1 MIQQFAVTTKVSL
14 LMFLRRAVPSLIA
27 LLVLCFGAWWTF
39 EKLAHIDISQ
49 SEIQQRLSAKF
60 PIKRCV
66 LLACIE
72 LSSPVVTLSDG
83 SDRIGFSSEVL
94 ASRGQQ
100 QFPGQV
106 AFSGKVRYVREDG
119 KFYLDDIEIQTLQI
133 AGVPPDLEAAVK
145 VLGPGIIRTALQNYP
160 IYTIKGST
168 GKEMLAWL
176 SVGDVNVVNGKLR
189 VIFQIPRG

>member
-83 SDRIGFSSEVL
+83 SDRIESGFLLKSSPAVDNNN
-94 ASRGQQ
+94 
-100 QFPGQV
+100 FQV
-106 AFSGKVRYVREDG
+106 KSLFQARSG
-119 KFYLDDIEIQTLQI
+119 T
-133 AGVPPDLEAAVK
+133 
-145 VLGPGIIRTALQNYP
+145 
-160 IYTIKGST
+160 
-168 GKEMLAWL
+168 
-176 SVGDVNVVNGKLR
+176 
-189 VIFQIPRG
+189 

>member
-1 MIQQFAVTTKVSL
+1 
-14 LMFLRRAVPSLIA
+14 MFLRRAVPSLNA

-39 EKLAHIDISQ
+39 EKLAHIDINQ

-66 LLACIE
+66 LLVCIE

-106 AFSGKVRYVREDG
+106 AFSGKVRYVRVDG

-133 AGVPPDLEAAVK
+133 AGVPPDLKAAVK

-160 IYTIKGST
+160 IYTIKGIT

-176 SVGDVNVVNGKLR
+176 AVGDVQVVDGKLR
-189 VIFQIPRG
+189 VTFKLAKS

>member
-1 MIQQFAVTTKVSL
+1 M
-14 LMFLRRAVPSLIA
+14 
-27 LLVLCFGAWWTF
+27 
-39 EKLAHIDISQ
+39 
-49 SEIQQRLSAKF
+49 
-60 PIKRCV
+60 
-66 LLACIE
+66 
-72 LSSPVVTLSDG
+72 
-83 SDRIGFSSEVL
+83 
-94 ASRGQQ
+94 
-100 QFPGQV
+100 
-106 AFSGKVRYVREDG
+106 REDG